1 MPLYMVEKDIVTM
14 KVDAIVNSSN
24 TQLLPGGGASGAI
37 YHAAGRED
45 LDRACKEIGHC
56 PLGGAVIT
64 GGFKLPAK
72 YVIHVAGPRWEDGT
86 YHEEELLTSCY
97 QHALILALEHG
108 CKSIAFPLI
117 SSGIYGYPKKEALQV
132 AIKTIRDFLL
142 EADLVVYMVVYD
154 RFKLTVS
161 EKIKVSL
168 DDYLNKHYEN
178 QLTESAN
185 LHPRYRNRRRE
196 RFESHYSHYEY
207 DDVPLEI
214 VTEAEEPA
222 PAPVSQ
228 KKLGSDEHKTC
239 QDAPVQIQ
247 ESNICY
253 NRVCLDLE
261 ELRPLMAGFS
271 QTLQRLIQEKGFN
284 EVTVYKEANLDRKLY
299 SKIKNKK
306 DYKPS
311 KQTAISLALAL
322 HLSIYETEDLLAR
335 AGYALSPASR
345 ADIIIEYCLLNGL
358 YDIIEVNDILS
369 TYGQKPL
376 GPA

>member
-24 TQLLPGGGASGAI
+24 TRLLPGGGASGAI

-45 LDRACKEIGHC
+45 LDTACKEIGHC

-72 YVIHVAGPRWEDGT
+72 YVIHVAGPRWEGGT
-86 YHEEELLTSCY
+86 YHEEELLASCY

-142 EADLVVYMVVYD
+142 EADLVIYMVVYD

-178 QLTESAN
+178 KLTESAN
-185 LHPRYRNRRRE
+185 LRPRYRNRRRE
-196 RFESHYSHYEY
+196 RFESHYSH
-207 DDVPLEI
+207 
-214 VTEAEEPA
+214 
-222 PAPVSQ
+222 
-228 KKLGSDEHKTC
+228 
-239 QDAPVQIQ
+239 
-247 ESNICY
+247 
-253 NRVCLDLE
+253 
-261 ELRPLMAGFS
+261 
-271 QTLQRLIQEKGFN
+271 
-284 EVTVYKEANLDRKLY
+284 
-299 SKIKNKK
+299 
-306 DYKPS
+306 
-311 KQTAISLALAL
+311 
-322 HLSIYETEDLLAR
+322 
-335 AGYALSPASR
+335 
-345 ADIIIEYCLLNGL
+345 
-358 YDIIEVNDILS
+358 
-369 TYGQKPL
+369 
-376 GPA
+376 

>member
-24 TQLLPGGGASGAI
+24 TRLLPGGGASGAI

-45 LDRACKEIGHC
+45 LDTACKEIGHC

-72 YVIHVAGPRWEDGT
+72 YVIHVAGPRWEGGT
-86 YHEEELLTSCY
+86 YHEEELLASCY

-178 QLTESAN
+178 KLTESAN
-185 LHPRYRNRRRE
+185 LRPRYRNRRRE

-207 DDVPLEI
+207 DDFPLEI

-222 PAPVSQ
+222 PASVSQ

-322 HLSIYETEDLLAR
+322 HLSIYEAEDLLAR

-345 ADIIIEYCLLNGL
+345 ADLIVEYCFVNGL

-376 GPA
+376 GPS